1 MKGAL
6 KEPVANAAQQ
16 SQELRREAVHT
27 NIQRQ
32 TPANA
37 ATRPNRL
44 QTDGCVR
51 MQRLQLQN
59 HAAQHAMSE
68 RLPAYGGPNLRG
80 SPGGIPDARTFRQAW
95 RECRILRLLNQ
106 ADLKPQGGL

>member
-44 QTDGCVR
+44 QTDGGVR

-68 RLPAYGGPNLRG
+68 RLPALWRPQPEGQ
-80 SPGGIPDARTFRQAW
+80 PGGDT
-95 RECRILRLLNQ
+95 
-106 ADLKPQGGL
+106 